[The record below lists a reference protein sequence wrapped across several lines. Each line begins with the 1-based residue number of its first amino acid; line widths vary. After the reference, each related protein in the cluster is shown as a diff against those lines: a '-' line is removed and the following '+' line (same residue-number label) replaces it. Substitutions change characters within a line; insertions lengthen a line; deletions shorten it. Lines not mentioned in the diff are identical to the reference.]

1 MDPLESIPSSREQIS
16 ETRAKSKFQGP
27 LLYKF
32 LIPWELIIINEDCFI
47 LPLQLPLHHIFP
59 CIIPYIK
66 WLWSGLFFASEEL
79 TGLSLMGNFPVFH
92 KHLSWTMTERIL
104 LTWNVERQND
114 KRKWRDSNG

>member
-1 MDPLESIPSSREQIS
+1 MDPLESIQLREQIS

-32 LIPWELIIINEDCFI
+32 LIPWELIIISEDCFI

-66 WLWSGLFFASEEL
+66 WLWSGLFFASRRRVDWF
-79 TGLSLMGNFPVFH
+79 LSLMGNFPVFH
-92 KHLSWTMTERIL
+92 KHLSWTYDREDFANLKCGKAKWQEKMER
-104 LTWNVERQND
+104 
-114 KRKWRDSNG
+114 